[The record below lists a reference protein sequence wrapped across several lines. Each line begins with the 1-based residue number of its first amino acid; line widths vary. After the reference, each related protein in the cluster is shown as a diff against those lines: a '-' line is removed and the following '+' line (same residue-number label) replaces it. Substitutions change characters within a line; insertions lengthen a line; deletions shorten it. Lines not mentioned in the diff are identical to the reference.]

1 MISAGEILK
10 LIQKKG
16 VDSAEVFLSSSS
28 SLKIDVLDGKVES
41 VDEVRDEGCGLRVIK
56 DKRLGFAYTSEFE
69 ASVIE
74 ETIDQALENAKSS
87 EADEYNSF
95 PNPPIPQSPNL
106 PDLFDPK
113 ISKVPV
119 QAKIELALKIEA
131 AAYQT
136 DKRVKKT
143 EKVSYNDSEIEVWI
157 ANSNGVSVNYKTNYC
172 GGLAQIVAVQD
183 QEMEAGFGID
193 FVKGFDALKPEKI
206 GKEAAERAAGL
217 LGARIIPSQKVPL
230 VIDPFVATN
239 ILNVLAIPLSSDAA
253 QKGKSLFANK
263 LGNEVGSE
271 ILSIIDNGRLENGLA
286 AAPFD
291 AEGVPTQE
299 TRLIENGILKNFLY
313 NTYTANKGRARS
325 TGNAVRESFNVMP
338 HLGPTNLYIP
348 AGKQSPDE
356 IMRSIS
362 RGLYIQRVM
371 GIHTANPISG
381 DFSIGAAGF
390 MIENGERTF
399 SVRGITIAGNLIEM
413 LKSVNGVASDLRFIT
428 NVGSP
433 TLLISGINVGGG

>member
-1 MISAGEILK
+1 MIPAGDILK
-10 LIQKKG
+10 IIRKKD
-16 VDSAEVFLSSSS
+16 VDSAEVFLSSSR

-41 VDEVRDEGCGLRVIK
+41 VDEVRDAGCGLRVIK
-56 DKRLGFAYTSEFE
+56 GKRLGFAYTSELDE
-69 ASVIE
+69 AVIV
-74 ETIDQALENAKSS
+74 ETIDQAIENAKSS
-87 EADEYNSF
+87 DTDEFNSL

-113 ISKVPV
+113 ICKVPV
-119 QAKIELALKIEA
+119 QEKIELALKIEA
-131 AAYQT
+131 SAYQT

-143 EKVSYNDSEIEVWI
+143 EKISYNDSEIEIWI
-157 ANSNGVSVNYKTNYC
+157 VNSNGVDANYKANSC
-172 GGLAQIVAVQD
+172 GGFAQIVAGQN

-193 FVKGFDALKPEKI
+193 FVKKFEDLKAEKI

-217 LGARIIPSQKVPL
+217 LGARIIPSQKIPL
-230 VIDPFVATN
+230 VIDPFVGTN
-239 ILNVLAIPLSSDAA
+239 ILNVLANALSSDAV
-253 QKGKSLFANK
+253 QKGKSLFADK

-286 AAPFD
+286 TAPFD

-299 TRLIENGILKNFLY
+299 TRLVENGILRNFFF

-325 TGNAVRESFNVMP
+325 TGNAVRESFSAMP

-348 AGKQSPDE
+348 AGKQTSNG
-356 IMRSIS
+356 IIRSIS

-390 MIENGERTF
+390 MIENGEKAF
-399 SVRGITIAGNLIEM
+399 PVRGITIAGNLIEL
-413 LKSVNGVASDLRFIT
+413 LKAVDGVASDLRFIT

-433 TLLISGINVGGG
+433 TLLISGISVGGH